1 MATPGDAFKTGDLA
15 QAIAGAQA
23 AVKAAPRDSGARW
36 LLAELLLFA
45 GDAERADRMLDAAV
59 LEEPSPAVLEF
70 RKLLRAEVVRQQV
83 WTEGRAPKFSG
94 DDAPPALAA
103 AMRALV
109 LSRDGAAGEA
119 RAEAEAAETL
129 RPRIPGT
136 ARLADGRDL
145 AFDDL
150 RDADDV
156 MAPLLEVLT
165 TGGDHLLVPF
175 AKIASLEFEA
185 PRRPR
190 DLYWRRTTIA
200 LRDGTDGVVYA
211 PVIYPGASKLA
222 DPLRL
227 GRATEWSDGPGPVRG
242 AGQRLLLLGDE
253 PASLMELTSIAFAGE
268 P

>member
-1 MATPGDAFKTGDLA
+1 MVTPGDAFKAGDLA
-15 QAIAGAQA
+15 QAIVGAQA

-70 RKLLRAEVVRQQV
+70 RRLLRAEVVRQQV

-94 DDAPPALAA
+94 DEAPPELAA

-109 LSRDGAAGEA
+109 LSRDGAAAEA
-119 RAEAEAAETL
+119 RAEAETAETL
-129 RPRIPGT
+129 RPHVEGT
-136 ARLADGRDL
+136 AQLADGRRID
-145 AFDDL
+145 FTDL

-156 MAPLLEVLT
+156 MAPLFEVLT
-165 TGGDHLLVPF
+165 TAGDHLLVPF
-175 AKIASLEFEA
+175 AKVATLEFEP

-190 DLYWRRTTIA
+190 DLCWRRTMIV

-227 GRATEWSDGPGPVRG
+227 GRASDWSDGPGPVRG
-242 AGQRLLLLGDE
+242 SGQRMFLVGEETATLL
-253 PASLMELTSIAFAGE
+253 ELSSIAFAASS
-268 P
+268 